1 MWKVFRYTG
10 GVFSKLT
17 IQITSMKKLGWIVAL
32 TIITTALVSTAVTV
46 TLFKSLSADLGYHAD
61 QEYQTSFVKNNV
73 NIKPSLLPT
82 DFVKTSAA
90 VTPAIVSITSKQ
102 GEFAGSNGSGV
113 IVSEDGYIITNH
125 HVIANGS
132 TFQVTT
138 NNKNTYTA
146 KVVGSDP
153 TTDLAL
159 IKINANNLATVTF
172 GDSDAV
178 NVGEWVLAVGNPFNL
193 TSTVTLGIVSAKA
206 RNINILRSEEYSVE
220 SFIQTDA
227 VVNPG
232 NSGGALVN
240 AAGKLVGINAAI
252 LTETGSYEGY
262 SFAIPA
268 NLVEKVIAD
277 LREHGEVQRAILGIK
292 IEDVDE
298 KIASLYKLDE
308 VAGVMINEVFKRSS
322 ADIVGLKQ
330 GDVIVSINGKI
341 TDSTPELQEQVA
353 RFRPGDKISIGFIR
367 NGKLQTKDNVQLKGL
382 R

>member
-1 MWKVFRYTG
+1 
-10 GVFSKLT
+10 
-17 IQITSMKKLGWIVAL
+17 MKKLGWIIAM
-32 TIITTALVSTAVTV
+32 TILTTAIVSTAVTV
-46 TLFKSLSADLGYHAD
+46 TLFKSLSADLSFNSEKD
-61 QEYQTSFVKNNV
+61 YQTNFVKNKV

-82 DFVKTSAA
+82 DFVKPSAE
-90 VTPAIVSITSKQ
+90 VTPAIVSIISKA

-125 HVIANGS
+125 HVIDNGS
-132 TFQVTT
+132 TFQVTL
-138 NNKNTYTA
+138 NNKNTYSA
-146 KVVGSDP
+146 EVVGSDP

-159 IKINANNLATVTF
+159 IKIDAENLPTVKF

-240 AAGKLVGINAAI
+240 ARGELVGINAAI

-277 LREHGEVQRAILGIK
+277 LKDHGEVQRAILGIR

-298 KIASLYKLDE
+298 KIAQNYKLDE
-308 VAGVMINEVFKRSS
+308 VNGVMIREVFKRGS
-322 ADIVGLKQ
+322 ADDAGLEQ
-330 GDVIVSINGKI
+330 GDIIISVNGRL
-341 TDSTPELQEQVA
+341 TNSTPQLQEQVA
-353 RFRPGDKISIGFIR
+353 RFRPGDKISIEFIR
-367 NGKLQTKDNVQLKGL
+367 NGKTQTKENVKLKGL
-382 R
+382 D

>member
-1 MWKVFRYTG
+1 
-10 GVFSKLT
+10 
-17 IQITSMKKLGWIVAL
+17 MKKLGWIIAM
-32 TIITTALVSTAVTV
+32 TIITTAVVSTAVTV
-46 TLFKSLSADLGYHAD
+46 TLFKQLSADIAVN
-61 QEYQTSFVKNNV
+61 QSAEYQTNFVKNNV
-73 NIKPSLLPT
+73 NIKPALLPT
-82 DFVKTSAA
+82 DFVKTSAE
-90 VTPAIVSITSKQ
+90 VTPAIVSIMSKA

-113 IVSEDGYIITNH
+113 IISEDGYIITNH
-125 HVIANGS
+125 HVIENGS

-146 KVVGSDP
+146 EVVGSDP

-159 IKINANNLATVTF
+159 IKIDAENLPTVQF

-240 AAGKLVGINAAI
+240 ARGELVGINAAI

-277 LREHGEVQRAILGIK
+277 LKEHGKVQRAILGIK
-292 IEDVDE
+292 IFDVNE
-298 KIASLYKLDE
+298 RIAKDYKLNE
-308 VAGVMINEVFKRSS
+308 VTGVMIDDVYKLSS
-322 ADIVGLKQ
+322 ADDAGLKK
-330 GDVIVSINGKI
+330 GDVIVSVNGKI

-353 RFRPGDKISIGFIR
+353 RFRPGDRISIGYIR
-367 NGKLQTKDNVQLKGL
+367 NGKLQKKDNVKLKGL
-382 R
+382 N

>member
-1 MWKVFRYTG
+1 
-10 GVFSKLT
+10 
-17 IQITSMKKLGWIVAL
+17 MKKLGWIIAI
-32 TIITTALVSTAVTV
+32 TILTTAIVSTAVTL
-46 TLFKSLSADLGYHAD
+46 TLFKSLSKDLAV
-61 QEYQTSFVKNNV
+61 QQSPEYQTNFVKNNV

-90 VTPAIVSITSKQ
+90 ATPAIVSIMSKA

-125 HVIANGS
+125 HVIDNGS

-138 NNKNTYTA
+138 NNKKTYTA
-146 KVVGSDP
+146 KIVGSDP

-159 IKINANNLATVTF
+159 IKIDAKNLPTVPF
-172 GDSDAV
+172 GNSDTV
-178 NVGEWVLAVGNPFNL
+178 QVGEWVLAVGNPFNL

-240 AAGKLVGINAAI
+240 ARGELVGINAAI

-277 LREHGEVQRAILGIK
+277 LKEHGEVQRAILGIK
-292 IEDVDE
+292 IFDVNE
-298 KIASLYKLDE
+298 RIAKDYKLKE
-308 VAGVMINEVFKRSS
+308 VTGVMIDDVYNKSS
-322 ADIVGLKQ
+322 ADDAGLKK
-330 GDVIVSINGKI
+330 GDVIISVNGKV

-353 RFRPGDKISIGFIR
+353 RFRPGDKISISYIR
-367 NGKLQTKDNVQLKGL
+367 NGKVQTKENVKLKGL
-382 R
+382 Q